1 MTGTR
6 DFNAAAATW
15 DEEPGRVRMA
25 DSVARAIRE
34 TIRLSP
40 EMDVLDFGCGTGLLT
55 LRLQPF
61 VRTITGIDTAP
72 GMLAVLEKKVRD
84 QDLSNV
90 RAQLVDVE
98 HGEVPAGKFDSVVSS
113 MTFHHIRDV
122 GPVIGRLAALI
133 RPGGCLAVADLDSD
147 EGKFHDSNAGVFHFG
162 FDRCAMMKQ
171 FEAAG
176 LCSIRNRTA
185 AIVTRPSGTFTVFL
199 MTGEKP
205 R

>member
-25 DSVARAIRE
+25 DSVAGSIRE
-34 TIRLSP
+34 MVRLSP

-72 GMLAVLEKKVRD
+72 GMLAVLERKVRG
-84 QDLSNV
+84 LGLTNV
-90 RAQLVDVE
+90 RMQPADVE
-98 HGEVPAGKFDSVVSS
+98 HGDLPEGMYDLVVSS
-113 MTFHHIRDV
+113 MTFHHIRDP
-122 GPVIGRLAALI
+122 GPVLGRLAGLL
-133 RPGGCLAVADLDSD
+133 RPGGILAVADLDCD
-147 EGKFHDSNAGVFHFG
+147 EGRFHDSNDGVFHFG
-162 FDRCAMMKQ
+162 FDRCAMMKH
-171 FEAAG
+171 FESAG
-176 LCSIRNRTA
+176 LAGIRNRTA
-185 AIVTRPSGTFTVFL
+185 AIVVKPSGTFTVFL
-199 MTGEKP
+199 MNGKKP